1 MKFYWRELSRVLQV
15 LIPKGSSVAF
25 GPDRSRDIVELLQPS
40 SSVSVAN
47 PAWGS
52 GEKVSRVVLLGWHEE
67 VEDIYLELE
76 SLRNR
81 LNRDTRIVVV
91 SVNRLWKRL
100 HRVIQRSRNS
110 GSTTNWIPPMDLV
123 NLFEQAQFE
132 LIEQRREVLAPVFV
146 PIVSRLLNKWMSDVP
161 LVRHFSLF
169 NVLTFRPLGVS
180 APATPSVSI
189 IVAARNEQGNIKSL
203 VERLPRLA
211 ETQELIFVEGGSS
224 DGTWNEIS
232 SFSKS
237 PTSPYGFPIRAY
249 QQTGRGKGD
258 AVRLGFQM
266 ATGDILI
273 ILDADLSVPPEE
285 LPRFIQLLVHDH
297 CEFANGSRLV
307 YQMDDKAMQ
316 FLNLV
321 GNRVFGVLFTFLLG
335 QQVRDTLCGT
345 KALWAQD
352 YQKIAAERH
361 YFGDFDPFGD
371 FDLLFGAARNGLKIR
386 DVPVHYKERTYGSTN
401 ISRFR
406 HGLLLIR
413 MTAIAARRLRFI

>member
-1 MKFYWRELSRVLQV
+1 VKFYWKELTRVLQV
-15 LIPKGSSVAF
+15 LIPEGSSVAL
-25 GPDRSRDIVELLQPS
+25 GPDRSRTVIELLNPS
-40 SSVSVAN
+40 LLMAVAD
-47 PAWGS
+47 PTWGK
-52 GEKVSRVVLLGWHEE
+52 EKNVSRVVLLGWHEE
-67 VEDIYLELE
+67 VEDIYLDLE
-76 SLRNR
+76 QLRNR
-81 LNRDTRIVVV
+81 LNRDTRIVVISV
-91 SVNRLWKRL
+91 SRLWKRL
-100 HRVIQRSRNS
+100 HRVIQQNRDSDT
-110 GSTTNWIPPMDLV
+110 TTNWIPPSDLV

-132 LIEQRREVLAPVFV
+132 LVDQRREVLSPVYL
-146 PIVSRLLNKWMSDVP
+146 PLVSRLLNKWISDLP
-161 LVRHFSLF
+161 LIRHFSLF
-169 NVLTFRPLGVS
+169 NVLTFRPLGAS
-180 APATPSVSI
+180 TPPKPSVSV
-189 IVAARNEQGNIKSL
+189 IVAARNERGNIKSL
-203 VERLPRLA
+203 VERLPKLA
-211 ETQELIFVEGGSS
+211 EKQELIFVEGGSS
-224 DGTWNEIS
+224 DGTWEEITS
-232 SFSKS
+232 LSKS
-237 PTSPYGFPIRAY
+237 PNSPYDFPIRAY

-285 LPRFIQLLVHDH
+285 LPRFIHLLTSGR

-321 GNRVFGVLFTFLLG
+321 GNRIFGALFTFLLG

-352 YQKIAAERH
+352 YQKISAERH

-413 MTAIAARRLRFI
+413 MTSIAARRLRFI